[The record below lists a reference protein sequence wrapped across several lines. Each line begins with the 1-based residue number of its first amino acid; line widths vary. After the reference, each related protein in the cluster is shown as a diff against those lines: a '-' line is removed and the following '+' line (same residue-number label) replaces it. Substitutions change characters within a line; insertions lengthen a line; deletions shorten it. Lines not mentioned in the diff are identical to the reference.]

1 MENSMSLTTNDMKRY
16 LFLLVLL
23 GRLICS
29 ANISAILFIS
39 LYFVAKQDVR
49 RKNACVYKSFHA
61 TILMYFT
68 IMLFFFEETVQ
79 TKGERTN
86 NDNLLLKI
94 MCMLCFLV
102 LFL

>member
-1 MENSMSLTTNDMKRY
+1 MSLTTNDMKRY

-49 RKNACVYKSFHA
+49 RKNACVYKSFH
-61 TILMYFT
+61 TMISMFFTVMY
-68 IMLFFFEETVQ
+68 LFF
-79 TKGERTN
+79 
-86 NDNLLLKI
+86 
-94 MCMLCFLV
+94 
-102 LFL
+102 